1 MDLIKKI
8 SSAEKNDF
16 KHQFDCLE
24 VFIVDI
30 YKDSA
35 TSQAGKDYEALIL
48 EFREFL
54 SCLEGGVKLEPP
66 VRTLK
71 LAAFTPEAKNLY
83 ATLKPDRKYLL
94 SREKNEKFFNYN
106 ALGELS

>member
-8 SSAEKNDF
+8 SSVEKNDF

-24 VFIVDI
+24 VFIMDM

-35 TSQAGKDYEALIL
+35 TSKAGIDYEALIL
-48 EFREFL
+48 EYREFL
-54 SCLEGGVKLEPP
+54 SYLEGGVKLELP

-71 LAAFTPEAKNLY
+71 LAAFTSEAKNLY
-83 ATLKPDRKYLL
+83 ATLNPGRKYLL
-94 SREKNEKFFNYN
+94 GRVKGEKFFNFS
-106 ALGELS
+106 ALGALA